1 MNLEKLK
8 HWYDHVFSVEEVYA
22 SKVLKAALG
31 ALLFAYFLTFN
42 VWISEYRFTI
52 EAVKEGVHLCWPYA
66 QNCGDWY
73 FLSGLPFGYTANIFY
88 MFLFALM
95 GWSAWSM
102 LVGKWRTAHA
112 LMWPLFIWKTVM
124 VLWLSMTQVGNYEYY
139 HLVFSAIL
147 LALPHKLFFLKFS
160 VVWFYFLSVAA
171 KIHPSWTLGLY
182 FSSLKTGLP
191 ILPDALM
198 PVWTNAVIFMEMVAA
213 WWLLGP
219 KSKWQRIVFIFF
231 VFFHLYSGLLVNYRY
246 PATVLPM
253 LFILFGPW
261 YTQTA
266 IPKGWKTAFGWILMG
281 LLAVGQSISH
291 LIPGDEKST
300 LEGNFY
306 GLYMFEANH
315 QCREEAVIY
324 RTDQDPETRVKGSFQ
339 ARNRCDAY
347 RVWFKYQQ
355 LCKLDPSVER
365 IAVKFDHSINGN
377 PFYRTVDLPNICA
390 VDYKP
395 FSRNAWIKTD
405 KDGAELQGY
414 PMRNYYY

>member
-1 MNLEKLK
+1 
-8 HWYDHVFSVEEVYA
+8 
-22 SKVLKAALG
+22 
-31 ALLFAYFLTFN
+31 
-42 VWISEYRFTI
+42 
-52 EAVKEGVHLCWPYA
+52 
-66 QNCGDWY
+66 
-73 FLSGLPFGYTANIFY
+73 
-88 MFLFALM
+88 
-95 GWSAWSM
+95 
-102 LVGKWRTAHA
+102 
-112 LMWPLFIWKTVM
+112 
-124 VLWLSMTQVGNYEYY
+124 
-139 HLVFSAIL
+139 
-147 LALPHKLFFLKFS
+147 
-160 VVWFYFLSVAA
+160 
-171 KIHPSWTLGLY
+171 
-182 FSSLKTGLP
+182 
-191 ILPDALM
+191 
-198 PVWTNAVIFMEMVAA
+198 
-213 WWLLGP
+213 
-219 KSKWQRIVFIFF
+219 
-231 VFFHLYSGLLVNYRY
+231 
-246 PATVLPM
+246 M

-281 LLAVGQSISH
+281 LLAIGQSISH

-324 RTDQDPETRVKGSFQ
+324 RTDEDPETRVKESFQ

-355 LCKLDPSVER
+355 LCKLDQSVER
-365 IAVKFDHSINGN
+365 VAVKFDHSINGN

-395 FSRNAWIKTD
+395 FSRNTWIKTD